1 MTTRK
6 QALEDL
12 ALFGGDRR
20 FSRARSTSNLVRP
33 DLDAFLSYSRI
44 FYDAQWYTNTG
55 PASVMLEERLAEFHE
70 AAECVV
76 FSCGFWGLVLAI
88 RCLALPDRQ
97 EVLMPSLT
105 YRRMADAVAW
115 TGLIPR
121 FCDIEENS
129 LAPSADTMRPLI
141 SEQTALILGAQPMVN
156 CCDAPGLE
164 ALAEQ
169 ASIPLLI
176 DSVESVYESY
186 QGRRV
191 GTFGKAEL
199 FSLHASKLVNGF
211 EGGYITT
218 EDGSLAEE
226 LRLLRGFGYRAQDE
240 VIGLGLN
247 AKLNE
252 IHAAMTLA
260 GLDEVDQHVQ
270 RNQVRYEVYR
280 ECVRDFPDL
289 RLLEFDESERC
300 GYKNIVIELR
310 DDWPLSRERTLL
322 LLNAEGILAR
332 AYYSPPLHMKKTS
345 YPTYSARLE
354 VTERLAER
362 FVLMPSG
369 FQVSA
374 EDIRD
379 VMNVMRFISL
389 HADAIDVRLT

>member
-1 MTTRK
+1 MTIRK
-6 QALEDL
+6 KALGDL
-12 ALFGGDRR
+12 ALFDGDRA
-20 FSRARSTSNLVRP
+20 FSRPCSTSNLVRP
-33 DLDAFLSYSRI
+33 DVNAFLSYSRI
-44 FYDAQWYTNTG
+44 FYEAQRYTNAG
-55 PASVMLEERLAEFHE
+55 PVSVMLEERLAAFHE
-70 AAECVV
+70 VAESVV

-121 FCDIEENS
+121 FCDVEESS
-129 LAPSADTMRPLI
+129 LAPSAVTMRPLI
-141 SEQTALILGAQPMVN
+141 SEQTALILAAHPIVN

-164 ALAEQ
+164 ALAEEV
-169 ASIPLLI
+169 SIPLLI

-191 GTFGKAEL
+191 GTFGNAEL

-218 EDGSLAEE
+218 EDRSLAEE
-226 LRLLRGFGYRAQDE
+226 LRLLRGFGYRVQDE

-270 RNQVRYEVYR
+270 ENRERYEAYR
-280 ECVRDFPDL
+280 GSVNDLPGL

-300 GYKNIVIELR
+300 GYKNIVVELR
-310 DDWPLSRERTLL
+310 DGWPLSRERTLS

-332 AYYSPPLHMKKTS
+332 SYYSPPLHMKKTS
-345 YPTYSARLE
+345 YPTYSGHLE
-354 VTERLAER
+354 VTEMLANR
-362 FVLMPSG
+362 FMLMPCG
-369 FQVSA
+369 FQVSI

-379 VMNVMRFISL
+379 VMEIMRFLSVR
-389 HADAIDVRLT
+389 ANAIEARLA